1 MKKIVALVSAAVFI
15 FLSCVH
21 RKEMTPEEKEEYR
34 RANAVYRAGQRGG
47 P

>member
-1 MKKIVALVSAAVFI
+1 MKKIAALVIAGVFI
-15 FLSCVH
+15 FLSCAH
-21 RKEMTPEEKEEYR
+21 QKALTPEEKEEYR

>member
-1 MKKIVALVSAAVFI
+1 MKKLVALVIAGI
-15 FLSCVH
+15 FLFLNCAH
-21 RKEMTPEEKEEYR
+21 QKDLTPEEKEKYR